1 MQGKIND
8 LKSLGVKEVY
18 HFQYSRRSKTA
29 FKIHSFHEALTC
41 RMIDFSEAAILLMA
55 QNHIVPSLSLIRA
68 LFENIALLNRIKT
81 SMLLSIRAG
90 KLIENFDDLITTV
103 IFGTRIPED
112 DLKAINIATHL
123 SHLDKE
129 FPGIKEYYDSLCE
142 FVHPN
147 SDGVFLSYSMLN
159 ENEDSTLIQKIVSKK
174 SNIFPWI
181 ESCFILSMGIY
192 IEYSLNIKELLPEFT
207 KLCEI
212 ELRK

>member
-1 MQGKIND
+1 MQERIND
-8 LKSLGVKEVY
+8 LKSLGLKEVY

-68 LFENIALLNRIKT
+68 LFENLAMLNRIKK
-81 SMLLSIRAG
+81 SMLLSIKAG
-90 KLIENFDDLITTV
+90 KPVEKFDDLITSV
-103 IFGTRIPED
+103 IFGTRITGD
-112 DLKAINIATHL
+112 DLKAINISTQL
-123 SHLDKE
+123 SHLENE
-129 FPGIKEYYDSLCE
+129 FPGVKEFYDTLCE

-159 ENEDSTLIQKIVSKK
+159 ENEDSTLIQKMVSKE

-181 ESCFILSMGIY
+181 ESCFLLAIGIY
-192 IEYSLNIKELLPEFT
+192 LEYSINIKELLPEFN
-207 KLCEI
+207 KLCEA
-212 ELRK
+212 ELKK